1 MPVENDMKRPQD
13 FTGCP
18 SILNFSMA
26 TLIFLYTNMG
36 IFGFVRYGYITEGSI
51 TLNLPQDDALSITAQ
66 SLMSVALLLS
76 IGIVF
81 QSFIP
86 VLWKKIVHKFPA
98 DRHNAGKMGV
108 RFLATIIITSLA
120 VAIPDLGIFVALMG
134 SFVILNLPIKEKCF
148 N

>member
-36 IFGFVRYGYITEGSI
+36 LFGYVRYGEEIEGSI

-81 QSFIP
+81 QSFMG
-86 VLWKKIVHKFPA
+86 VLWKKIVHWFPD

-108 RFLATIIITSLA
+108 RFLATVIITGLA
-120 VAIPDLGIFVALMG
+120 VAIPDLGVFVALMG
-134 SFVILNLPIKEKCF
+134 SFVSFKIFLP
-148 N
+148 